1 MKRIGDGFAA
11 AWWRLGLI
19 AGLVWAPALRAQQPE
34 QPGPQ
39 QPPTEGLERL
49 IGDAG
54 TIRST
59 GRLAL
64 DFGLW
69 VATLLGCGLV
79 VYGVY
84 HAIKQSG
91 ENEQQRSY
99 GKSIMYTLGGAALSG
114 IKFIWLWVAK
124 SITGESPTENLG
136 F

>member
-1 MKRIGDGFAA
+1 MERIGNGFAA

-19 AGLVWAPALRAQQPE
+19 AGLLVRAPALRAQQPE

-39 QPPTEGLERL
+39 RPPIEGLERL
-49 IGDAG
+49 IGDSG

-69 VATLLGCGLV
+69 VAT
-79 VYGVY
+79 
-84 HAIKQSG
+84 
-91 ENEQQRSY
+91 
-99 GKSIMYTLGGAALSG
+99 SINGQG
-114 IKFIWLWVAK
+114 
-124 SITGESPTENLG
+124 PTENLG